1 MKKINTQTIQDTLNM
16 LKVRTRMNTASTNN
30 AIDIKDMVSQE
41 EIEAEIE
48 AKNRY

>member
-30 AIDIKDMVSQE
+30 AIDIKDMVAQE